1 MTIAEAANKND
12 NSATHPGQKADD
24 SPDSKPLL
32 DDQPQFG
39 ALAQSGS
46 RSDTAGQGSLGS
58 EGVSIVT
65 AEAVAGSVMAGGAGV
80 QLTEAGK
87 KAGKG
92 EHGLGSAQPQSDRP
106 LPSPSPRHQTLS
118 EPPDDLGPKPSQPD
132 LNLQPDPNDLLPMT
146 LTPLTFF
153 PMTLTSRLDLTP
165 TLNPRPRSSYLPPE
179 GRESVPPERK
189 KKKRKL
195 SSLRKPAAE
204 GPAAAA
210 AAGVGDPPLTQPV
223 SDFDDY
229 RSIHLKH
236 LPPEDSSPPPALYT
250 APPHQPHPPHRT
262 RNQAVSDRRKMD
274 KKLRDQEGMD
284 F

>member
-1 MTIAEAANKND
+1 MAA
-12 NSATHPGQKADD
+12 
-24 SPDSKPLL
+24 
-32 DDQPQFG
+32 
-39 ALAQSGS
+39 
-46 RSDTAGQGSLGS
+46 
-58 EGVSIVT
+58 
-65 AEAVAGSVMAGGAGV
+65 GAGV

-87 KAGKG
+87 EAGKG
-92 EHGLGSAQPQSDRP
+92 EHGLGSAQPQSDRL
-106 LPSPSPRHQTLS
+106 LPSPSPCLQTLL

-132 LNLQPDPNDLLPMT
+132 LNLQPDPQRPPPIDIDTPDLP
-146 LTPLTFF
+146 
-153 PMTLTSRLDLTP
+153 SDDLDLPTRPDPNLKPPPWVIVLSAGGAGISAVGMRGCEPPVADDPETP
-165 TLNPRPRSSYLPPE
+165 PVR
-179 GRESVPPERK
+179 PER

-236 LPPEDSSPPPALYT
+236 LPPEDSSPPPTLYT